1 MVVQYLATP
10 WIQSYLCKN
19 KIAQDA
25 MRMLAA
31 IFTLRSKLGVIYI
44 DNSFEFTKACE
55 GDRGAAG
62 GCANAT
68 DLGISWQLCRSYHRE
83 SMQEDFFEV
92 TQFIPHGGIVVVP
105 VPQIQEQIL
114 EVAKNIAQVRV
125 QQHRRADVVCE
136 RVTTDHGE
144 IVVVIQL
151 RANAFMIQNCDLVP
165 QITEEIVDVITGM
178 TGPMILRV
186 SAFQAPR
193 CSSTESQYFHVA
205 TKFQQAMARLE
216 QLARWE

>member
-62 GCANAT
+62 GCAMPQTLEFRGSCADHT
-68 DLGISWQLCRSYHRE
+68 TGRACRRI
-83 SMQEDFFEV
+83 F
-92 TQFIPHGGIVVVP
+92 
-105 VPQIQEQIL
+105 
-114 EVAKNIAQVRV
+114 
-125 QQHRRADVVCE
+125 
-136 RVTTDHGE
+136 
-144 IVVVIQL
+144 L
-151 RANAFMIQNCDLVP
+151 R
-165 QITEEIVDVITGM
+165 
-178 TGPMILRV
+178 
-186 SAFQAPR
+186 
-193 CSSTESQYFHVA
+193 
-205 TKFQQAMARLE
+205 
-216 QLARWE
+216 